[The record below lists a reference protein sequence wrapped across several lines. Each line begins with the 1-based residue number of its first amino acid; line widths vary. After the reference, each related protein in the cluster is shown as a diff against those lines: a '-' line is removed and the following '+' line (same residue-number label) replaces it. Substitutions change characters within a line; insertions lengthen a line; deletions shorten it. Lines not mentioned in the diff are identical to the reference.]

1 MKLCVAVSLAHSAM
15 PDSAVSDDPF
25 VQINSPPLPPT
36 PPPPPRR
43 RLGDGRNDPAAQ
55 FHHVTRAFA
64 SLDALTNAV
73 AQSFSAP
80 SIAPPRTLIEVALD
94 FDRATDM
101 LIRAQERS
109 DTAAIAFYEA
119 IRQQFISEQARIV
132 SSNVHLDE

>member
-1 MKLCVAVSLAHSAM
+1 VYHVLH
-15 PDSAVSDDPF
+15 
-25 VQINSPPLPPT
+25 
-36 PPPPPRR
+36 
-43 RLGDGRNDPAAQ
+43 
-55 FHHVTRAFA
+55 HHVTRAFA

-119 IRQQFISEQARIV
+119 IRQQFISEQAKIV
-132 SSNVHLDE
+132 SGNVHLDE